1 MSLGINTNIASLSA
15 QRALS
20 NTQSDAATSMQRLST
35 GLRINSAKDDAA
47 GLAISNKFTSQI
59 QGMQT
64 AARNSN
70 DAVAMLQTAE
80 GGLSSMTDNLLRI
93 RELAVQAASDSLTD
107 TERGYLN
114 QEVSQLRSEIDR
126 IANST
131 TFGDLGLL
139 SGESGQTAGTASSFT
154 FQVGHGND
162 STNDRLSIS
171 IADYNTAHMGVSGGT
186 AQVISNTSTYSNSSK
201 MTANS
206 DAGLTVATAN
216 NVAQTVT
223 ATTTATTFDN
233 SANSATDLIA
243 NINSAVSGI
252 TIAGSVLASEVDFG
266 SVTFANASDLDAA
279 DYLKIEINGQTAID
293 IYATDTGLSGG
304 TEDADFS
311 IDEIVSLYNAHANTV
326 SGVVAS
332 KDGTSLQFTAADG
345 RNLSVEL
352 TWVDDTGTQ
361 TNGLTLGNGTSG
373 VAKTAL
379 GGIASLY
386 STDGSF
392 TIGGT
397 VTGSG
402 LSAGTSSGHTETQA
416 YAAGTGVSIDAVTV
430 ATQGNAQTAI
440 ASVDNALDTIN
451 SGRASLGASQSRF
464 ESTIENLNVSAE
476 NAMAARSRVLDADFA
491 QESAMLAKTQVL
503 QQAGISVLAQANA
516 MPQQVLALLQ

>member
-20 NTQSDAATSMQRLST
+20 NSQSDAATAMQRLST

-47 GLAISNKFTSQI
+47 GLAISNKFTTQI

-64 AARNSN
+64 AARNAN

-93 RELAVQAASDSLTD
+93 RELAVQSASDSLTD

-114 QEVSQLRSEIDR
+114 QEVSQLRSEINR
-126 IANST
+126 VANST
-131 TFGDLGLL
+131 SFGDLNLL
-139 SGESGQTAGTASSFT
+139 SGAAGQTAGTASSFT

-162 STNDRLSIS
+162 STNDRLSITV
-171 IADYNTAHMGVSGGT
+171 ADYNTAHMGVSGGT
-186 AQVISNTSTYSNSSK
+186 TQVISGTSTYTNSAK

-223 ATTTATTFDN
+223 ATTNAATFNN

-243 NINSAVSGI
+243 NINAAVSGI
-252 TIAGSVLASEVDFG
+252 TIAGTVIASEVDFG
-266 SVTFANASDLDAA
+266 SVTIAGTQDAA
-279 DYLKIEINGQTAID
+279 DKLQIDINGQTQIE
-293 IYATDTGLSGG
+293 IYATSDYASGSAAADLDT
-304 TEDADFS
+304 DR
-311 IDEIVSLYNAHANTV
+311 IVAAYNAHADTV
-326 SGVVAS
+326 DGVVAS
-332 KDGTSLQFTAADG
+332 NDGGSLQFTAADG

-352 TWVDDTGTQ
+352 TWADDNNTANALSFG
-361 TNGLTLGNGTSG
+361 GAGVASG
-373 VAKTAL
+373 VAETSL

-402 LSAGTSSGHTETQA
+402 LSAGASSGHTETAA

>member
-20 NTQSDAATSMQRLST
+20 TTQSDAATAMQRLST

-47 GLAISNKFTSQI
+47 GLAISNQFTTQI
-59 QGMQT
+59 QGMQA
-64 AARNSN
+64 AARNAN

-93 RELAVQAASDSLTD
+93 RELAVQAASDSLTS

-114 QEVSQLRSEIDR
+114 DEVTELRSEINR
-126 IANST
+126 VANATS
-131 TFGDLGLL
+131 FGDLSLL
-139 SGESGQTAGTASSFT
+139 SGDAGQTAGTQSQFT
-154 FQVGHGND
+154 FQVGHGNN
-162 STNDRLSIS
+162 SANDRLTVN
-171 IADYNTAHMGVSGGT
+171 IADYNAAHMGTSGET
-186 AQVISNTSTYSNSSK
+186 AQVISGTSTKTDTGNMTSNSSG
-201 MTANS
+201 
-206 DAGLTVATAN
+206 DLTVATAN
-216 NVAQTVT
+216 GVAQTVA

-233 SANSATDLIA
+233 SANTARDLIN

-252 TIAGSVLASEVDFG
+252 TIQGTLTASEVDFG
-266 SVTFANASDLDAA
+266 SVTIAGTQDAT
-279 DYLKIEINGQTAID
+279 DRLRIDINGQTSID
-293 IYATDTGLSGG
+293 IYSTSDYASGSAATDLT
-304 TEDADFS
+304 TDR
-311 IDEIVSLYNAHANTV
+311 IVSAYNNHADTV
-326 SGVVAS
+326 GGVVAS

-345 RNLSVEL
+345 RNLEVTLSWTDNITTANAL
-352 TWVDDTGTQ
+352 TFGDGSSGT
-361 TNGLTLGNGTSG
+361 
-373 VAKTAL
+373 AKSSL
-379 GGIASLY
+379 GGIASLF

-397 VTGSG
+397 RTNTN
-402 LSAGTSSGHTETQA
+402 LDAGASSGHGTTTS
-416 YAAGTGVSIDAVTV
+416 YAAGTGVAVENITV
-430 ATQGNAQTAI
+430 STQGNAQTAI
-440 ASVDNALDTIN
+440 IAVDNALDTIN
-451 SGRASLGASQSRF
+451 SGRASLGAAQSRF